1 MKNEVVKKMLP
12 LNLQF
17 FAEDGESGSENEN
30 TEPDVSEN
38 LEPDVKTFTQDEVNS
53 LLASTKREAKKNVL
67 SSLGFKSEAEAKN
80 SISMLNKLL
89 DEDST
94 DNSVDNK
101 EDENEKR
108 ALAAES
114 KLTCLLAGVDKDSID
129 DVIAIANKKV
139 TKEKDLSKVLEEMK
153 EEKRYSSFFCED
165 NKGTG
170 SDPGHSGNTD
180 DNSDSYGKRVAS
192 MNKSSSSNG
201 KSNFFD

>member
-17 FAEDGESGSENEN
+17 FADDSDPEVNEDTDPEVNEN
-30 TEPDVSEN
+30 PEQ
-38 LEPDVKTFTQDEVNS
+38 DVKTFTQDEVNS

-89 DEDST
+89 DDEST
-94 DNSVDNK
+94 DNSENNK
-101 EDENEKR
+101 ESENEKR

-139 TKEKDLSKVLEEMK
+139 TQEKDLSKVLEEMK
-153 EEKRYSSFFCED
+153 EEKRYSSFFCDD

-170 SDPGHSGNTD
+170 SDPGHSGNPD
-180 DNSDSYGKRVAS
+180 DNSDSYGKRIAS

>member
-17 FAEDGESGSENEN
+17 FADENP
-30 TEPDVSEN
+30 EPDVDEN
-38 LEPDVKTFTQDEVNS
+38 NDPDVNENPEPDVRTFTQDEVNS

-89 DEDST
+89 DEEST
-94 DNSVDNK
+94 DNPENNQES
-101 EDENEKR
+101 ENEKR

-139 TKEKDLSKVLEEMK
+139 TQEKDLSKVLEEMK
-153 EEKRYSSFFCED
+153 EEKRYSSFFCDD

-180 DNSDSYGKRVAS
+180 DNSDSYGKRIAS
-192 MNKSSSSNG
+192 MNKPSSSNG

>member
-17 FAEDGESGSENEN
+17 FAEEDKPDGGEDNKPDESEKQ
-30 TEPDVSEN
+30 
-38 LEPDVKTFTQDEVNS
+38 EPDVKTFTQDEVNS
-53 LLASTKREAKKNVL
+53 LLASTKKEAKKNVL

-89 DEDST
+89 DDESA
-94 DNSVDNK
+94 DNSEDNK
-101 EDENEKR
+101 ESENEKR

-139 TKEKDLSKVLEEMK
+139 TQEKDLSKVLEEMK

-170 SDPGHSGNTD
+170 SDPGHSGNAD
-180 DNSDSYGKRVAS
+180 DNSDSYGKRIAS

>member
-17 FAEDGESGSENEN
+17 FAEDNEPNVENEN
-30 TEPDVSEN
+30 QENENEDISEPE
-38 LEPDVKTFTQDEVNS
+38 VKTFTQEEVNS

-89 DEDST
+89 EDDSPNDSENNT
-94 DNSVDNK
+94 ES
-101 EDENEKR
+101 ENEKR

-139 TKEKDLSKVLEEMK
+139 TQEKDLSKVLEEMK
-153 EEKRYSSFFCED
+153 EEKRYSSFFCDD

-180 DNSDSYGKRVAS
+180 DNSDSYGKRIAS
-192 MNKSSSSNG
+192 MNKNSSNNG

>member
-17 FAEDGESGSENEN
+17 FAEEDKPDGGEDNKPDESEKQ
-30 TEPDVSEN
+30 
-38 LEPDVKTFTQDEVNS
+38 EPDVKTFTQDEVNS
-53 LLASTKREAKKNVL
+53 LLASTKKEAKKNVL

-89 DEDST
+89 DDESA
-94 DNSVDNK
+94 DNSEDNK
-101 EDENEKR
+101 ESENEKR

-139 TKEKDLSKVLEEMK
+139 TQEKDLSKVLEEMK

-180 DNSDSYGKRVAS
+180 DNSDSYGKRIAS

>member
-17 FAEDGESGSENEN
+17 FAEDNEPNVENEN
-30 TEPDVSEN
+30 QENENEDISEPE
-38 LEPDVKTFTQDEVNS
+38 VKTFTQEEVNS

-89 DEDST
+89 EDDSPNDSENNT
-94 DNSVDNK
+94 DS
-101 EDENEKR
+101 ENEKR

-139 TKEKDLSKVLEEMK
+139 TQEKDLSKVLEEMK
-153 EEKRYSSFFCED
+153 EEKRYSSFFCDD

-180 DNSDSYGKRVAS
+180 DNSDSYGKRIAS
-192 MNKSSSSNG
+192 MNKNSSNNG

>member
-17 FAEDGESGSENEN
+17 FAEEDKPDGGEDNKPDESEKQ
-30 TEPDVSEN
+30 
-38 LEPDVKTFTQDEVNS
+38 EPDVKTFTQDEVNS
-53 LLASTKREAKKNVL
+53 LLASTKKEAKKNVL

-89 DEDST
+89 DDESA
-94 DNSVDNK
+94 DNSEDNK
-101 EDENEKR
+101 ESENEKR

-114 KLTCLLAGVDKDSID
+114 KLTCLLAGVAKDSID

-139 TKEKDLSKVLEEMK
+139 TQEKDLSKVLEEMK

-180 DNSDSYGKRVAS
+180 DNSDSYGKRIAS

>member
-1 MKNEVVKKMLP
+1 MKNELVKKMLP

-17 FAEDGESGSENEN
+17 FADDSDPEVNEN
-30 TEPDVSEN
+30 TDQEVNENPEHDVR
-38 LEPDVKTFTQDEVNS
+38 TFTQDEVNS

-89 DEDST
+89 DDEST
-94 DNSVDNK
+94 DNSEDNK
-101 EDENEKR
+101 ESENEKR

-139 TKEKDLSKVLEEMK
+139 TQEKDLSKVLEEMK
-153 EEKRYSSFFCED
+153 EEKRYSSFFCDD

-180 DNSDSYGKRVAS
+180 DNSDSYGKRIAS
-192 MNKSSSSNG
+192 MNKPSSSNG

>member
-17 FAEDGESGSENEN
+17 FADDTDPEVNEDTDPEVNEN
-30 TEPDVSEN
+30 PEQ
-38 LEPDVKTFTQDEVNS
+38 DVKTFTQDEVNS

-89 DEDST
+89 DDEST
-94 DNSVDNK
+94 DNSENNK
-101 EDENEKR
+101 ESENEKR

-139 TKEKDLSKVLEEMK
+139 TQEKDLSKVLEEMK
-153 EEKRYSSFFCED
+153 EEKRYSSFFCDD

-170 SDPGHSGNTD
+170 SDPGHSGNPD
-180 DNSDSYGKRVAS
+180 DNSDSYGKRIAS

>member
-17 FAEDGESGSENEN
+17 FADDTDPEVNEDTDPEVNEN
-30 TEPDVSEN
+30 PEQ
-38 LEPDVKTFTQDEVNS
+38 DVKTFTQDEVNS

-89 DEDST
+89 DDEST
-94 DNSVDNK
+94 DNSEDNK
-101 EDENEKR
+101 ESENEKR

-139 TKEKDLSKVLEEMK
+139 TQEKDLSKVLEEMK
-153 EEKRYSSFFCED
+153 EEKRYSSFFCDD

-170 SDPGHSGNTD
+170 SDPGHSGNPD
-180 DNSDSYGKRVAS
+180 DNSDSYGKRIAS